1 MKEQI
6 KTPEKEQSDEEIEN
20 LLDAEFKTL
29 VIRMLT
35 EIIEYGHKI
44 EEKVKAM
51 QGEIKKNI
59 QGTNNE
65 GNEAGTQLFGR
76 NNI

>member
-6 KTPEKEQSDEEIEN
+6 NPPKTELSDEEIAN
-20 LLDAEFKTL
+20 LSDAEFKTL

-35 EIIEYGHKI
+35 EMIEYRCKI

-51 QGEIKKNI
+51 QSEIKVYREPILK
-59 QGTNNE
+59 
-65 GNEAGTQLFGR
+65 GR
-76 NNI
+76 KPRLKSTIWI